1 MRIKT
6 IESITFESGAKVDF
20 SSEDIMKETKHI
32 LEALTDAVMSR
43 ERTRIVHALVA
54 ECQKCNEG
62 RGCCPLATEFVDCPL
77 HHSADQETCSPTA
90 AEWQMFLSGVHE
102 GRKLS

>member
-6 IESITFESGAKVDF
+6 VESIMFESGAKVDF

-43 ERTRIVHALVA
+43 EKTRIVYALVE
-54 ECQKCNEG
+54 ECQKYSEG
-62 RGCCPLATEFVDCPL
+62 ISCCPLATNFVDCPL
-77 HHSADQETCSPTA
+77 HQSADQETCSPTA
-90 AEWQMFLSGVHE
+90 EEWLMFLSGVHE
-102 GRKLS
+102 GRKLA